1 MSDGS
6 KKVSLDPLS
15 RASYLLAVVNPEQR
29 LRGVAEAL
37 EEQDRLR
44 KALDNSEKARQQ
56 GWNEANALR
65 ALLAKSVRVEEA
77 DFDGEMGCRFI
88 LGKDHVVAEW
98 RGDGIA
104 SDTVFSEHPALEY
117 GVTTTPLIRC
127 MRMALDMAHWPVL
140 CAMVAGPGDG
150 QMKEI
155 AWWLHGEEDDDE

>member
-1 MSDGS
+1 MTGD
-6 KKVSLDPLS
+6 KE
-15 RASYLLAVVNPEQR
+15 RIER
-29 LRGVAEAL
+29 LQQEV
-37 EEQDRLR
+37 DRLND
-44 KALDNSEKARQQ
+44 ALDNSEKARQQ
-56 GWNEANALR
+56 GWNEANVLR
-65 ALLAKSVRVEEA
+65 GMLEKSVRVEEA
-77 DFDGEMGCRFI
+77 DFDGERGCRFI

-117 GVTTTPLIRC
+117 GVTTTPQIRC

-155 AWWLHGEEDDDE
+155 YWWLDGEEGDDE